1 MNWQHHD
8 TRIQPVVRHDWTVAE
23 AATYYQQ
30 PLLDLVF
37 LAQQTH
43 RRYFSPNELQL
54 STLLNIKTGGCPED
68 CAYCPQSS
76 RYDTGLDNSPLMD
89 LAEVRKAAL
98 RAKAQGA
105 TRFCMGAAWRSPKG
119 PQVRRVGE
127 MVRLVK
133 SLGLETCVT
142 LGMLADEQAQ
152 ALKAAG
158 LDYYNHNLDTS
169 PGFYRE
175 IISTRDYTERLATLK
190 AVRLA
195 GIKVCCG
202 GIIGM
207 GEGGNDRC
215 ALLVELA
222 NQPKHPD
229 SVPINVLVR
238 VPGTPLAEQPP
249 VDGLELVRIVALAR
263 IMMPASVVRLSAGRE
278 GMSDE
283 LQALCF
289 LAGANSVFYGEQL
302 LTTGNPALERD
313 HGLFERLGLT
323 PIRLGQNAGG

>member
-1 MNWQHHD
+1 MNRQDHY
-8 TRIQPVVRHDWTVAE
+8 TKTQLSARHDWTVAE
-23 AATYYQQ
+23 VVAYYQQ
-30 PLLDLVF
+30 PMLDLLF

-43 RRYFSPNELQL
+43 RRFFTPNELQL

-89 LAEVRKAAL
+89 LAAVRKAAL
-98 RAKAQGA
+98 DAKARGA
-105 TRFCMGAAWRSPKG
+105 TRFCMGAAWRGPKG
-119 PQVRRVGE
+119 PQLRRVAE
-127 MVRLVK
+127 MVELVK

-142 LGMLADEQAQ
+142 LGMLEGEQAQ
-152 ALKAAG
+152 ALKRAG

-169 PGFYRE
+169 PGFYRQ
-175 IISTRDYTERLATLK
+175 IVSTRDYSERLATLK

-207 GEGGNDRC
+207 GEAVSDRC
-215 ALLVELA
+215 GLLVELA
-222 NQPKHPD
+222 NQAEHPE

-238 VPGTPLAEQPP
+238 VPGTPLGEQAP
-249 VDGLELVRIVALAR
+249 VDGLELVRTVALAR
-263 IMMPASVVRLSAGRE
+263 IMMPASFVRLSAGRE

-283 LQALCF
+283 LQTLCF
-289 LAGANSVFYGEQL
+289 LAGANSVFYGEKL
-302 LTTGNPALERD
+302 LTTGNPELERD
-313 HGLFERLGLT
+313 HDLFKRLGLT
-323 PIRLGQNAGG
+323 PTRLGYSAGA